1 MSRLARLK
9 PEKDSNERR
18 GKRRSMAEACE
29 KKKIQKWAQSMK
41 VFESYVNIHRK
52 IYITYK

>member
-9 PEKDSNERR
+9 PEKDSNERM

-41 VFESYVNIHRK
+41 VFESYVNIHKK